1 MSSSSQA
8 RGRNTQLAARGVP
21 VPRLRLGVR
30 SATSPRGV
38 GPPLMNRAASSSASV
53 RSPRPVAQSSTGSAA
68 GACQSPRGE
77 ARSPS
82 PRGEGRSPA
91 RNNPLINGGRTPK
104 KSLKRAGSSARKEL
118 PQQGGQEG
126 QSGSTGAAKES
137 VSLAKQQ
144 SLRRVSD
151 CSTDC
156 DCTQSS
162 TLSLQSDGAVSF
174 SRAHAQEVQALDRR
188 FDPLLGRRVTY
199 DEMVSENAAQQR
211 PSGLSYWT
219 SLSHVSP
226 VQAPQPSP
234 AATTGQSSTLNVSSS
249 NSSHCGSVSSLA
261 SLEESSFASFGRALI
276 ADVPSTTEEGPED
289 FWLLS
294 DVTFTESCATDATAE
309 SMLDSQLDGMLRATQ
324 GLIRAASGLVTP
336 PVPTSGTPLSGS
348 QSARVVRPASKKS
361 LGSFSSP
368 RSPRKPRRAGVYSP
382 GCAAEV
388 EELRS
393 RVNCLESELQSLRL
407 SATPCVMSASDGDQT
422 ALRMLLA
429 EWERQLT
436 EARAH
441 QEEASGDFRDIRNQ
455 LGSLMVHV
463 ASLSARCGHGASSGT
478 AQTARLPVSRTSAHA
493 AAVSRPVQA
502 PASHLWQTPCTK
514 STPCINGRVRP
525 HAPAVVPHLRSTAS
539 MPSSLSA
546 PGMGA
551 VPGRTANQ
559 SLLQRFNSGTVQRF
573 QSVPLQCA
581 RQRFSVSSSG
591 STS

>member
-8 RGRNTQLAARGVP
+8 RGRNMQLAACGVP

-30 SATSPRGV
+30 SVTSPRGV
-38 GPPLMNRAASSSASV
+38 GPPLMTRAASSSTSV
-53 RSPRPVAQSSTGSAA
+53 RSPRPVAPTATGSAA
-68 GACQSPRGE
+68 GARQSPRGE
-77 ARSPS
+77 AKSPS

-91 RNNPLINGGRTPK
+91 RNNPLINGGR
-104 KSLKRAGSSARKEL
+104 SLKKRAGSSARREL
-118 PQQGGQEG
+118 PGQGRQEG
-126 QSGSTGAAKES
+126 QSGQNGSTGPAKER

-144 SLRRVSD
+144 TLRRFSD
-151 CSTDC
+151 CST

-162 TLSLQSDGAVSF
+162 TLSLHSDGALSF
-174 SRAHAQEVQALDRR
+174 SRADA
-188 FDPLLGRRVTY
+188 
-199 DEMVSENAAQQR
+199 
-211 PSGLSYWT
+211 
-219 SLSHVSP
+219 
-226 VQAPQPSP
+226 QAPEPSP
-234 AATTGQSSTLNVSSS
+234 AATNGQASTLMTVSSSS
-249 NSSHCGSVSSLA
+249 NSSHCGSLSSLT
-261 SLEESSFASFGRALI
+261 SLQDSSFAGFGRASN
-276 ADVPSTTEEGPED
+276 ADAPSTEEGPED

-294 DVTFTESCATDATAE
+294 DVTLTETCATDATTEA
-309 SMLDSQLDGMLRATQ
+309 MLDSQLDSMLRTTQ

-348 QSARVVRPASKKS
+348 QSARVVRPACKKT
-361 LGSFSSP
+361 LGSFSTP
-368 RSPRKPRRAGVYSP
+368 RQARKAGVYGP
-382 GCAAEV
+382 RCAAEV

-407 SATPCVMSASDGDQT
+407 GATRGAMAASDEDPT

-455 LGSLMVHV
+455 LCNLMVHV
-463 ASLSARCGHGASSGT
+463 ASLSAPCGHGASSGT
-478 AQTARLPVSRTSAHA
+478 AQTARMPVSYASAHA
-493 AAVSRPVQA
+493 AAGSRAVQA
-502 PASHLWQTPCTK
+502 PASHLWQARCTK
-514 STPCINGRVRP
+514 STPCMNARVSL
-525 HAPAVVPHLRSTAS
+525 HAPAAAPHLRSNAS

-559 SLLQRFNSGTVQRF
+559 SLLHRFNSGTVQRF
-573 QSVPLQCA
+573 QSVPLQGA